1 MTKTIK
7 KILVLTL
14 LATTLTACGSGQT
27 AETRMIKQ
35 VTDGVEAQSA
45 EIRLRN
51 VKIIKD
57 ELSQGI
63 LIGTLINWSDQVD
76 VITGISIG
84 GVSATL
90 SAPKFD
96 LLKNKPVI
104 FVGESAN
111 ADAFALITKNAGE
124 RLPITFTFATASPV
138 TVDALV
144 VQQEG
149 IYESLQRVIQT
160 QTPVVTEEVKP

>member
-1 MTKTIK
+1 MANTIK
-7 KILVLTL
+7 KILVLTI

-51 VKIIKD
+51 IKIVKN

-63 LIGTLINWSDQVD
+63 LVGTLVSWSDEPD
-76 VITGISIG
+76 AITGISVNNIP
-84 GVSATL
+84 ATL
-90 SAPKFD
+90 SAGSFE
-96 LLKNKPVI
+96 LVKNKPVI
-104 FVGESAN
+104 FVGDSAN
-111 ADAFALITKNAGE
+111 ADAYIPGLSKVAGE
-124 RLPITFTFATASPV
+124 RIPVTFTFATAAPV

-144 VQQEG
+144 LNSEG
-149 IYESLQRVIQT
+149 FYKDLVRSN
-160 QTPVVTEEVKP
+160 